1 MTFGTLQDV
10 ETRGKTVL
18 VRVDFNSPIDPSSNT
33 ILDDKRFR
41 EHVPTIQALEDAK
54 VVVLAHQ
61 SRPGKKDFTTLAAH
75 ADKLER
81 LLGMPVN
88 YVDDIF
94 GSCAKRAV
102 REAHPGDVILLENT
116 RFSSEENLS
125 LPAEEGAKTHL
136 VRKLASMADLS
147 AFCADHALKG
157 FAPFAGLPGTAG
169 GACFMNAR
177 CYGSEVADLLQ
188 NTKYFDFSTLS
199 IKEYIFSPA
208 DWAYKV
214 SPFQQ
219 NGGIILQSTFKVCTG
234 KKADII
240 EESCK
245 NIEDRKQKGHF
256 SYPSAGSVFKN
267 NRNFGMPSGKIIEEA
282 GLKGTSI
289 GAAQIAPWHG
299 NFIINNGGAS
309 ASQIKELVDFT
320 KAKVEEKTGFQ
331 LECEVIFV
339 DN

>member
-1 MTFGTLQDV
+1 M
-10 ETRGKTVL
+10 
-18 VRVDFNSPIDPSSNT
+18 NT
-33 ILDDKRFR
+33 
-41 EHVPTIQALEDAK
+41 
-54 VVVLAHQ
+54 
-61 SRPGKKDFTTLAAH
+61 
-75 ADKLER
+75 
-81 LLGMPVN
+81 
-88 YVDDIF
+88 
-94 GSCAKRAV
+94 
-102 REAHPGDVILLENT
+102 
-116 RFSSEENLS
+116 
-125 LPAEEGAKTHL
+125 
-136 VRKLASMADLS
+136 VRKLLKNFNQNIDLIENESLSQHTTFKVGGCADFFAAPHTIEDFIHFSVFLVQNNIRFFVLGGGSNLVFSDQGFRGVILSTEKLNQIEILDEAGNICSPDDLQKKEEDEGKTFYLRCGAGVKMADLS

-309 ASQIKELVDFT
+309 ASQIKELVDFI